1 MAVDYGSKRTG
12 LAVTDPLQIIAGG
25 LPTILTRDFR
35 SFMEKY
41 LQEENVVQIVLGQPV
56 HMDGTPTALWKE
68 ILNQV
73 EWIKKKFPHIEIAFT
88 DESFTSKDATR
99 IMVQAQVRK
108 KHRKDKKNVDKV
120 SAVLILQNFLG
131 HI

>member
-35 SFMEKY
+35 SFLDKY
-41 LQEENVVQIVLGQPV
+41 LQEENVVQIVFGKPV

-68 ILNQV
+68 ILNQA
-73 EWIKKKFPHIEIAFT
+73 EWIRKKFPDIEIEFT

-108 KHRKDKKNVDKV
+108 KHRKDKKNVDKI